1 MTRITAE
8 DFERAEERKSWNA
21 KRQNGSI
28 PRLTDAMLDDPEWL
42 RDWLTAALRPRE
54 GWRVRDFEHGEDLD
68 MPCSLALANGQEQVT
83 YRWRSQRDLIGS
95 PAKFRASVSTVAS
108 GQLRPPH
115 LKPQELGDLW
125 QALCALRPAIVAES
139 EPDQAKDWLFKAL
152 DTARLLEGHT
162 LTDPAGQRDALAA
175 MRRLGEFTYLDAV
188 TVTRRPEDQ
197 WPRRPICLLDRVTG
211 VLALRPRET
220 LTVLR
225 HIFDIKPLRGT
236 VLTYRWGEIGVEH
249 RRFDVG
255 RHAGDL
261 HLKANLY
268 LVPKAAKTGTEN

>member
-1 MTRITAE
+1 MPEVIV
-8 DFERAEERKSWNA
+8 NA
-21 KRQNGSI
+21 VEGR
-28 PRLTDAMLDDPEWL
+28 TPE
-42 RDWLTAALRPRE
+42 
-54 GWRVRDFEHGEDLD
+54 
-68 MPCSLALANGQEQVT
+68 Q
-83 YRWRSQRDLIGS
+83 
-95 PAKFRASVSTVAS
+95 K
-108 GQLRPPH
+108 
-115 LKPQELGDLW
+115 K
-125 QALCALRPAIVAES
+125 ALCADI
-139 EPDQAKDWLFKAL
+139 
-152 DTARLLEGHT
+152 TAAVVKHFNA
-162 LTDPAGQRDALAA
+162 P
-175 MRRLGEFTYLDAV
+175 LDAV

-268 LVPKAAKTGTEN
+268 LVPKAAKTGTGI